1 MTSAEIRF
9 HTLPSA
15 DEISSLEDLSET
27 DSEILS
33 IYNNSKRQPYAELEL
48 EEVHDLLDEFE
59 DQTCLI
65 ASPEDEPDEIATV
78 ANVDFKRGKQKA
90 WIDGIATHPDYQG
103 NKFGTEMMKFIEQ
116 ESKVRALAAI
126 ALNSVPNAIQFY
138 VKAGYD
144 IDDVQPSKQVDD
156 RVMTKFLDQ

>member
-1 MTSAEIRF
+1 MFSAEIRY

-15 DEISSLEDLSET
+15 DDISTIEDLSET

-33 IYNNSKRQPYAELEL
+33 LYNTSKREPHAELEL
-48 EEVHDLLDEFE
+48 EELHDLLDEFE
-59 DQTCLI
+59 DRTCLI

-78 ANVDFKRGKQKA
+78 ANVDFNHGQQKA

-103 NKFGTEMMKFIEQ
+103 NKFGSEMMKFIER
-116 ESKVRALAAI
+116 ESKVRALAAV
-126 ALNSVPNAIQFY
+126 ALNSVPTAIQFY

-144 IDDVQPSKQVDD
+144 IDDRQPTSQADD
-156 RVMTKFLDQ
+156 RVMTKFLDK